1 MNGFRRFLVVFLTLF
16 LVVGAEGL
24 SAQRGLGGGG
34 LGLYGFGPRLGEN
47 VALALE
53 LRGELGLSGE
63 QVAALE
69 DLGAGILLDV
79 EPIEMEIE
87 ALRSQILTGGV
98 TDRDGLLQL
107 QSLLADYDVIADP
120 YRSGIASILTV
131 DQHLTLQAAM
141 FDTRPYLGQ
150 PYLGQ
155 GALGVG
161 VGYGRGIAYGRGG
174 GYGFGYGARP
184 AYGRGA
190 AVGFRGNMALG
201 VRGGVGMG
209 AGRAGRG
216 FRRVS
221 SPRGRWYRR

>member
-1 MNGFRRFLVVFLTLF
+1 MNGFQRFLVVFLTLF
-16 LVVGAEGL
+16 LVVGAGTV
-24 SAQRGLGGGG
+24 SAQRGLAGGG
-34 LGLYGFGPRLGEN
+34 LGLNGLGPRLGEN

-53 LRGELGLSGE
+53 LRSELGLSGE

-69 DLGAGILLDV
+69 DLGAGIQLDV
-79 EPIEMEIE
+79 EPVEMEIE
-87 ALRSQILTGGV
+87 ALRNEILAGGM
-98 TDRDGLLQL
+98 TNRDGLLQL

-120 YRSGIASILTV
+120 YRSGIATILTV

-150 PYLGQ
+150 G
-155 GALGVG
+155 GWGVG
-161 VGYGRGIAYGRGG
+161 AGYGRGVAYGRGG

-209 AGRAGRG
+209 VGRAGRG
-216 FRRVS
+216 FRRAS
-221 SPRGRWYRR
+221 SSRGRWYWR